1 IIEVVIQKDR
11 WKQAELEG
19 RSRSKALDDLP
30 GAEIFLVGI
39 GTHQVEVELVGVDFG
54 EEVAA
59 AGEVFQI
66 EELIFFEAMYG
77 FHVALV
83 GVGGG
88 WDAHVLA
95 VAESFGEITFEF
107 ATIVGLPDQIA
118 QRNTIAFQVLLNAR
132 GEDRTGGSPAILRE
146 GPEQQTAANFPG
158 GVLNQR
164 QVQKIGRASCRE
176 RV

>member
-1 IIEVVIQKDR
+1 
-11 WKQAELEG
+11 
-19 RSRSKALDDLP
+19 
-30 GAEIFLVGI
+30 
-39 GTHQVEVELVGVDFG
+39 
-54 EEVAA
+54 
-59 AGEVFQI
+59 
-66 EELIFFEAMYG
+66 MYG

-132 GEDRTGGSPAILRE
+132 GEDRTGGSRAILRE
-146 GPEQQTAANFPG
+146 GPEQKTARNFPG
-158 GVLNQR
+158 GEWNDGKWQR
-164 QVQKIGRASCRE
+164 LGLWPLGGK
-176 RV
+176 